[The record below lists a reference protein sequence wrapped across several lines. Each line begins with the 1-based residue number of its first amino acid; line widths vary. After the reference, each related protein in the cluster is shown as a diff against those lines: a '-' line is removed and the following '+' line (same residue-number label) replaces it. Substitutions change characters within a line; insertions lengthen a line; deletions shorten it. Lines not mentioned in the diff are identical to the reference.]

1 MLAAACPY
9 QGISETFGSPF
20 AYKRAKRFVMAQNER
35 PQLIVPI
42 ILIVLGALFLYANYQ
57 PSFAPWPII
66 RTYWPLILIFFGLG
80 KMWDATHRAKNGDP
94 NAPRRTSV
102 GGTIA
107 IVAIVLVLFALF
119 WRGRVFSRDGRSSST
134 RHEVRSVELQNAK
147 TVDASLQSSSGE
159 VIVSGG
165 SSRLLDADF
174 SYGDSYS
181 SPRVEYAVDS
191 GVGHLNIIQDDQT
204 AHFMGSH
211 NTWNLRLSNEVPL
224 ELKVEMGAGEG
235 RFHLRD
241 VPLTNFTLEMGA
253 GHVDVDLTGERK
265 KDLDADIEGGVGQAT
280 IRLPRNVGVIVQAS
294 GGIGAVNARG
304 LKHDGNDYV
313 NDAYGKT
320 PATIHLK
327 VEGGVGEIELLEE
340 P

>member
-1 MLAAACPY
+1 
-9 QGISETFGSPF
+9 
-20 AYKRAKRFVMAQNER
+20 MAQNER

-42 ILIVLGALFLYANYQ
+42 TLIVLGALFLYANYQ

-80 KMWDATHRAKNGDP
+80 KMWDATHRAKSNDP
-94 NAPRRTSV
+94 NAPRGTSV

-119 WRGRVFSRDGRSSST
+119 WRGRVFSRDGRSSSAT
-134 RHEVRSVELQNAK
+134 HHEVRTVELQNAK
-147 TVDASLQSSSGE
+147 SVDASLQSSSGE
-159 VIVSGG
+159 VMLSGG

-174 SYGDSYS
+174 SYGDSYA
-181 SPRVEYAVDS
+181 SPRVDYTVDS
-191 GVGHLNIIQDDQT
+191 GVGHLNITQDDQT

-211 NTWNLRLSNEVPL
+211 NTWNLRFSNDVPL
-224 ELKVEMGAGEG
+224 DLKVEMGAGEG

-253 GHVDVDLTGERK
+253 GHVDVDLSGDRK
-265 KDLDADIEGGVGQAT
+265 NDLDADIEGGVGQAT
-280 IRLPRNVGVIVQAS
+280 IRLPKNVGVIVHAS
-294 GGIGAVNARG
+294 GGIGAVAARG
-304 LKHDGNDYV
+304 LKHDGDDYV
-313 NDAYGKT
+313 NDAYGRT
-320 PATIHLK
+320 PATIHVK
-327 VEGGVGEIELLEE
+327 VEGGVGEIELIEE